1 MIEFIPALV
10 CFALISGMLFIVGR
24 KCIIEKKD
32 NDSDSK
38 NVGKDSGV

>member
-1 MIEFIPALV
+1 MTEFIPALI

-32 NDSDSK
+32 ESNQK
-38 NVGKDSGV
+38 NLGKDSRI